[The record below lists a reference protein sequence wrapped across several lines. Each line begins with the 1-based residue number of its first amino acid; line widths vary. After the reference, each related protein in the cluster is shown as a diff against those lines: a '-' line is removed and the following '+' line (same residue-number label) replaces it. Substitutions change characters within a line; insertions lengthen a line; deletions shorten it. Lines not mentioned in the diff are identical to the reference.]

1 VPFTKDYNLFIK
13 VAELGNQL
21 ADLHLLESKFLDKP
35 VSKYQGDSGDDKIEK
50 IIYNEDEKRIYI
62 NQDKYFDNV
71 IPEVWNYK
79 TGGYQVLQKYLK
91 DRKNRKMDAPRHYC
105 RIIGAIT
112 KTIEIQNQ
120 IDEAYPDIEKR
131 NKKF

>member
-1 VPFTKDYNLFIK
+1 MPFTKDYNLFIK
-13 VAELGNQL
+13 VVELGNQL
-21 ADLHLLESKFLDKP
+21 ADLHLLKSNLLKKP

-62 NQDKYFDNV
+62 NKDKYFDNV

-91 DRKNRKMDAPRHYC
+91 DRKSRKMDDSRHYC

-120 IDEAYPDIEKR
+120 IDEVYPDIEKR